1 MPQRQPPVIVAH
13 RGIHHGLP
21 ENSRE
26 AIWKALA
33 DAFWVELDV
42 HAAADGVPVVIHDD
56 TLDRTTMATGPV
68 WALSSAE
75 LKKTGLRGGGL
86 VPTLED
92 CLAHKRDPQ
101 LGWVVEIK
109 PPGAYELVRR
119 TYDLLCGGY
128 FMIQSFDPDNVR
140 YGEKLWECPTALL
153 VGDQQ
158 ELDAALASGTWEQI
172 NVHHRLLTPALVERL
187 RAQRAGVGAWTVNEE
202 PDIRRVIDL
211 GVDLIISDNPWR
223 VREAVYYLSPD
234 EWRAREGR

>member
-1 MPQRQPPVIVAH
+1 MPPPTIVAH
-13 RGIHHGLP
+13 RGIHHALP

-26 AIWKALA
+26 AIWKAL
-33 DAFWVELDV
+33 DDTFWVELDV

-56 TLDRTTMATGPV
+56 TLDRTTTATGPV
-68 WALSSAE
+68 WALSSTE
-75 LKKTGLRGGGL
+75 LKKIRLRGGGL

-92 CLAHKRDPQ
+92 CLARKRDGQ

-109 PPGAYELVRR
+109 PPGAHELVRR
-119 TYDLLCGGY
+119 AYDLLCGGY

-140 YGEKLWECPTALL
+140 YAEKLWECPTALL

-158 ELDAALASGTWEQI
+158 ELDAALASGGWQQV
-172 NVHHRLLTPALVERL
+172 NAHHRLLTPDVVERL
-187 RAQRAGVGAWTVNEE
+187 RSQRMGVGAWTVNDQA
-202 PDIRRVIDL
+202 DIRRVIDL

-234 EWRAREGR
+234 EWREREGR

>member
-1 MPQRQPPVIVAH
+1 MSTRVPPIIVAH
-13 RGIHHGLP
+13 RGIHHALP

-26 AIWKALA
+26 ALWTAL
-33 DAFWVELDV
+33 DDSFWIECDV
-42 HAAADGVPVVIHDD
+42 HAAADGVPVVMHDE
-56 TLDRTTMATGPV
+56 TLDRTTTATGPV

-75 LKKTGLRGGGL
+75 LKATRLRGGGL

-92 CLAHKRDPQ
+92 CLARKRDPQ

-109 PPGAYELVRR
+109 PPDAHELVRR
-119 TYDLLCGGY
+119 TYELLCGGY
-128 FMIQSFDPDNVR
+128 FLIQSFDPDNVR
-140 YGEKLWECPTALL
+140 YASKLWECPTALL
-153 VGDQQ
+153 VGNEQ
-158 ELDAALASGTWEQI
+158 ELAAATEGEWHQV
-172 NVHHRLLTPALVERL
+172 NVNHRLLTAEMVRRL
-187 RAQRAGVGAWTVNEE
+187 RDTGASVGAWTVNEE